1 MYAHARK
8 ALENIS
14 SALKRKYPETVTA
27 VIAFGSRVRGD
38 HDEESDFDVLVI
50 VKENSTRISEDIIGI
65 FTEEEMRSNIPFDP
79 VIKTAESFE
88 KEKLHHT
95 PFYTNVTEQGT
106 PV

>member
-38 HDEESDFDVLVI
+38 HDADSDFDVLVI
-50 VKENSTRISEDIIGI
+50 VKENSTRISEDIIDI
-65 FTEEEMRSNIPFDP
+65 FTEEEMRGNIPFDP
-79 VIKTAESFE
+79 VIKTTESFE
-88 KEKLHHT
+88 KEKFHHT
-95 PFYTNVTEQGT
+95 PFYNNIMEQGV